1 MKIAVLIKQVP
12 ASGNVAVDP
21 ITHCLIRKNM
31 EMIVN
36 PADLHAIT
44 AAILIRQQSGGRI
57 TAFSMGPP
65 EAESVLR
72 TAVAMGVDEA
82 FLLSDR
88 CFGGGDTLGTAK
100 VLSAALTYCGGFD
113 VVLAGSASADSAT
126 GQVGPMVAQLLG
138 IPSIVDARDV
148 TLTEGSFSV
157 LRHGLDREILLRAVP
172 PCLIT
177 MEPGSNQIILPTL
190 RAQVK
195 ANHLPITVL
204 SNEQLALDSSK
215 IGKRGAKSLVMDT
228 IIRADIHRQ
237 ARMLEGT
244 PQDMAR
250 RIWALLGEE
259 SL

>member
-1 MKIAVLIKQVP
+1 MRIAVLLKQVP
-12 ASGNVAVDP
+12 VSTDVAMDP
-21 ITHCLIRKNM
+21 VTHCLIRKNT
-31 EMIVN
+31 EMAVN
-36 PADLHAIT
+36 PADLHAVT
-44 AAILIRQQSGGRI
+44 AAILIRQQCGGRI

-65 EAESVLR
+65 EAESALR
-72 TAVAMGVDEA
+72 TAVAMGADEA
-82 FLLSDR
+82 FLLSDK

-138 IPSIVDARDV
+138 IPSIVDAGDV
-148 TLTEGSFSV
+148 TLAGGHFSA
-157 LRHGLDREILLRAVP
+157 LRNGPDGAVLLRAAP

-177 MEPGSNQIILPTL
+177 MEPGSNQVILPTL
-190 RAQVK
+190 RAQMK
-195 ANHLPITVL
+195 ANHIQIPVL
-204 SNEQLALDSSK
+204 SNAQLALDPNE
-215 IGKRGAKSLVMDT
+215 IGRMGAKSVVVDT
-228 IIRADIHRQ
+228 VICPDTHRR

-259 SL
+259 NL